1 MRTTRIC
8 RTGTKAEPFLAENA
22 RAIIKKVS
30 EDYALKMAVLACNTL
45 TGAAVKILRE
55 EFPSLPI
62 VGMEP
67 AYKPAGEKGGKTA
80 VLCTEVTG
88 ENLLQSSKLYG
99 LDAKTVVLPD
109 LALLIEYGAPD
120 EEITSYVKRYVS
132 DGEFSNIVLG
142 CTHYCLKRGL
152 FEKMFPSAAVFDG
165 NEGVARR
172 VRDLLQKNN
181 SINDR
186 HFVPST
192 VLVLSRPE
200 RSEINRYVRLL
211 RAPER

>member
-1 MRTTRIC
+1 
-8 RTGTKAEPFLAENA
+8 
-22 RAIIKKVS
+22 
-30 EDYALKMAVLACNTL
+30 
-45 TGAAVKILRE
+45 
-55 EFPSLPI
+55 
-62 VGMEP
+62 MEP
-67 AYKPAGEKGGKTA
+67 AYKAAGEKGGKTA

>member
-1 MRTTRIC
+1 M
-8 RTGTKAEPFLAENA
+8 
-22 RAIIKKVS
+22 
-30 EDYALKMAVLACNTL
+30 
-45 TGAAVKILRE
+45 
-55 EFPSLPI
+55 
-62 VGMEP
+62 
-67 AYKPAGEKGGKTA
+67 
-80 VLCTEVTG
+80 
-88 ENLLQSSKLYG
+88 
-99 LDAKTVVLPD
+99 
-109 LALLIEYGAPD
+109 
-120 EEITSYVKRYVS
+120 
-132 DGEFSNIVLG
+132 LG

-192 VLVLSRPE
+192 VLVLTRPE